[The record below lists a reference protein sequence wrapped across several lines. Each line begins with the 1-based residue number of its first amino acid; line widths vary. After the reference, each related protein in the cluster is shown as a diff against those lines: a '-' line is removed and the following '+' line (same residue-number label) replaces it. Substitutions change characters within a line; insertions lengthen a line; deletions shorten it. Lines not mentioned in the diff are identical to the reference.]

1 MAVRE
6 PRTGQP
12 HPCPPAHPSPGARPR
27 PHDDTPDTAEAL
39 RRIAALPDGP
49 EKDALR
55 EQVVIAWIP
64 MSERLARRFRHRG
77 ESAEDLRQ
85 VAALGLV
92 KAVRRYDPARG
103 SAFESFAV
111 PTIVG
116 EVKRHFRDHMWGV
129 HVPRRV
135 QELRSRV
142 RTVRHELVG
151 TKGRTPTVAEIAA
164 HARMSEEDVLAA
176 MEALD
181 SFAPASLDSAT
192 PGAEGRTF
200 LDTLGSEDPCLDF
213 VVDRVAVAPRLR
225 ELPPRERQILY
236 LRFFRDMTQ
245 TQIADELGLSQM
257 HVSRLISRTCH
268 RLREAVEEAEEA
280 GAAER
285 TGDSGPA
292 GGRGGRPP
300 AGAGPRRS
308 PRARPRRHG
317 A

>member
-1 MAVRE
+1 MAARE
-6 PRTGQP
+6 LRTRNP
-12 HPCPPAHPSPGARPR
+12 HPPPGARPR
-27 PHDDTPDTAEAL
+27 PHDDAPDTTEVL
-39 RRIAALPDGP
+39 RRIAALPDGA

-77 ESAEDLRQ
+77 ESTEDLVQ

-92 KAVRRYDPARG
+92 KAVLRYDPARG

-116 EVKRHFRDHMWGV
+116 EVKRHFRDHLWGV

-142 RTVRHELVG
+142 RAVRHELAG
-151 TKGRTPTVAEIAA
+151 TKGGTPTVAEIAA
-164 HARMSEEDVLAA
+164 HARMSEEDVATA

-245 TQIADELGLSQM
+245 TQIADQLGLSQM
-257 HVSRLISRTCH
+257 HVSRLISRTCR
-268 RLREAVEEAEEA
+268 RLREEVEASEVAEAA
-280 GAAER
+280 GRAGGA
-285 TGDSGPA
+285 GPA
-292 GGRGGRPP
+292 GARGGRPP
-300 AGAGPRRS
+300 AGAGRPRS
-308 PRARPRRHG
+308 PRARPRPHG

>member
-1 MAVRE
+1 MAARQ
-6 PRTGQP
+6 PRTRHP
-12 HPCPPAHPSPGARPR
+12 HPHPGARPR

-55 EQVVIAWIP
+55 EQVVIAWMP
-64 MSERLARRFRHRG
+64 MSDRLARRFRHRG
-77 ESAEDLRQ
+77 ESTEDLRQ

-92 KAVRRYDPARG
+92 KAVQRYDPARG

-116 EVKRHFRDHMWGV
+116 EVKRHFRDHLWGV

-142 RTVRHELVG
+142 RTVHHELVG

-164 HARMSEEDVLAA
+164 HARMSEQDVLVA

-181 SFAPASLDSAT
+181 SFVPASLDSAT
-192 PGAEGRTF
+192 PGTEGRTF
-200 LDTLGSEDPCLDF
+200 IDTLGAEDPCLDS

-225 ELPPRERQILY
+225 ELPPRERKILY

-245 TQIADELGLSQM
+245 TQIADQLGLSQM
-257 HVSRLISRTCH
+257 HVSRLISRTCR
-268 RLREAVEEAEEA
+268 RLREEVE
-280 GAAER
+280 AAE
-285 TGDSGPA
+285 DHSGNSGNSGNTRAA
-292 GGRGGRPP
+292 GE
-300 AGAGPRRS
+300 A
-308 PRARPRRHG
+308 
-317 A
+317 

>member
-1 MAVRE
+1 MAARK
-6 PRTGQP
+6 PRTRHP
-12 HPCPPAHPSPGARPR
+12 HPHSPPHPPPGARTR
-27 PHDDTPDTAEAL
+27 PHEDAPDTAEAQ
-39 RRIAALPDGP
+39 RRIAALPEGP
-49 EKDALR
+49 EKEALR

-142 RTVRHELVG
+142 RTVRHELLG
-151 TKGRTPTVAEIAA
+151 TRGRTPTVAEIAA

-181 SFAPASLDSAT
+181 SFAPASLDFAT

-245 TQIADELGLSQM
+245 NQIADQLGLSQM
-257 HVSRLISRTCH
+257 HVSRLITRTCR
-268 RLREAVEEAEEA
+268 RLREEVEAA
-280 GAAER
+280 GR
-285 TGDSGPA
+285 TGDAGPA
-292 GGRGGRPP
+292 PGRGGRPP
-300 AGAGPRRS
+300 AAAGPPHS
-308 PRARPRRHG
+308 PRARPRRRG

>member
-1 MAVRE
+1 MAARK
-6 PRTGQP
+6 PRTRHP
-12 HPCPPAHPSPGARPR
+12 HPHPHPLPHARPR
-27 PHDDTPDTAEAL
+27 PRPHDDDTPDTAEAL

-49 EKDALR
+49 EKQALR
-55 EQVVIAWIP
+55 EQVVVAWMP
-64 MSERLARRFRHRG
+64 MSERLAGRFRHRG
-77 ESAEDLRQ
+77 ETTEDLRQ

-92 KAVRRYDPARG
+92 KAVLRYDPARG

-116 EVKRHFRDHMWGV
+116 EVKRHFRDHLWGV

-142 RTVRHELVG
+142 RTVRLELTGVQ
-151 TKGRTPTVAEIAA
+151 GRTPTVAEIAA
-164 HARMSEEDVLAA
+164 HACLSEEDVLNA

-181 SFAPASLDSAT
+181 SFALASLDSAT

-200 LDTLGSEDPCLDF
+200 LDTLGAEDPGLDS

-245 TQIADELGLSQM
+245 SQIADQLGLSQM
-257 HVSRLISRTCH
+257 HVSRLITRTCR
-268 RLREAVEEAEEA
+268 RLRDEVEQVEESERA
-280 GAAER
+280 GEPV
-285 TGDSGPA
+285 DP
-292 GGRGGRPP
+292 
-300 AGAGPRRS
+300 
-308 PRARPRRHG
+308 
-317 A
+317 